1 MSVVHSKTMCLST
14 LFYCYVTYNKRM
26 RRLHPLPLLVV
37 LYLYVTG
44 RATSGFLVE
53 HKELIL

>member
-1 MSVVHSKTMCLST
+1 
-14 LFYCYVTYNKRM
+14 M

-37 LYLYVTG
+37 LYLYVTV